1 MGKSKFAVNALLVSV
16 FLGTLVFPTA
26 QAAGAGET
34 YTMRMAN
41 ITSNDTQE
49 RLAKKF
55 IELVKEKS
63 DDKIKLKDGSTNV
76 KKKKDHIVNRGGRSC
91 ARCLNDSPF

>member
-34 YTMRMAN
+34 H
-41 ITSNDTQE
+41 DE
-49 RLAKKF
+49 DGKHH
-55 IELVKEKS
+55 VKRHPGA
-63 DDKIKLKDGSTNV
+63 LG
-76 KKKKDHIVNRGGRSC
+76 
-91 ARCLNDSPF
+91 